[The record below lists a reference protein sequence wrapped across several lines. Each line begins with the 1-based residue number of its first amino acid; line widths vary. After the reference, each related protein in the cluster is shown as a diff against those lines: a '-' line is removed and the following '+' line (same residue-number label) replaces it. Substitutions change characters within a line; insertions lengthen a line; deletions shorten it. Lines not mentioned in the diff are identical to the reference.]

1 MRVDSLWIYPIKGCR
16 GQTLEAAD
24 VTTEGFEGDRQ
35 FVVTDAGQPQSQK
48 SLPALKDLS
57 AIWQAGELTLSF
69 KGGDSFRVPFEEC
82 PQSEPMP
89 LIGRT
94 VAVIDLGEPVAL
106 WLTEVFGKPLRLAKA
121 ASGEAISIPL
131 PVFARLEGTVQSK
144 TVDVAPLLLANQ
156 ASLDDLNQRLEAPI
170 PMDRFRA
177 NIVVSGLDPYAEDD
191 IAVLTLGELSFEQ
204 VTACERCAVTT
215 FDQDSEA
222 SSKEPLRTLS
232 RYRRRD
238 NGYAGGVMFG
248 SYIAPRDTGRIQVG
262 DAFTPNPNG

>member
-16 GQTLEAAD
+16 GQALDTVD

-35 FVVTDAGQPQSQK
+35 FVLTDSGVPQSQK

-57 AIWQAGELTLSF
+57 AIWQAGQLTLSF
-69 KGGDSFRVPFEEC
+69 KGGDPFQVPAELHR
-82 PQSEPMP
+82 QKEPMP

-94 VAVIDLGEPVAL
+94 VDVIDLGEPVAQ
-106 WLTEVFGKPLRLAKA
+106 WLSEAFGKRLRLVKA
-121 ASGEAISIPL
+121 AAGEALSIPL

-144 TVDVAPLLLANQ
+144 TVDVAPLLLTNQ
-156 ASLDDLNQRLEAPI
+156 ASLDDLNRRLAAPV

-177 NIVVSGLDPYAEDD
+177 NIVVSGLPAYAEDD
-191 IAVLTLGELSFEQ
+191 LDALSVGGVTFEA

-215 FDQDSEA
+215 FDQAPEGSTDLA
-222 SSKEPLRTLS
+222 SKEPLRTLS
-232 RYRRRD
+232 RYRRRN

-248 SYIAPRDTGRIQVG
+248 TYVAPLKLGRISVG
-262 DAFTPNPNG
+262 DHLT

>member
-16 GQTLEAAD
+16 GQALDAVD
-24 VTTEGFEGDRQ
+24 VTTEGFDGDRQ
-35 FVVTDAGQPQSQK
+35 FVLTDSGVPQSQK

-57 AIWQAGELTLSF
+57 ATWQAGQLTLSF
-69 KGGDSFRVPFEEC
+69 KGGNPFQVPAESHR
-82 PQSEPMP
+82 QKEPMP

-94 VAVIDLGEPVAL
+94 VGVIDLGEPVAQ
-106 WLTEVFGKPLRLAKA
+106 WLSEAFGKRLRLVKA
-121 ASGEAISIPL
+121 AAGEAISIPL

-156 ASLDDLNQRLEAPI
+156 ASLDDLNQRLEAPV

-177 NIVVSGLDPYAEDD
+177 NIVVSGLAAYAEDALD
-191 IAVLTLGELSFEQ
+191 ILRLGEVSFDA

-215 FDQDSEA
+215 FDQAPDGA
-222 SSKEPLRTLS
+222 SDVASKEPLRTLS
-232 RYRRRD
+232 RYRRRE

-248 SYIAPRDTGRIQVG
+248 TYIAPLKVGRIHVG
-262 DAFTPNPNG
+262 DYAG